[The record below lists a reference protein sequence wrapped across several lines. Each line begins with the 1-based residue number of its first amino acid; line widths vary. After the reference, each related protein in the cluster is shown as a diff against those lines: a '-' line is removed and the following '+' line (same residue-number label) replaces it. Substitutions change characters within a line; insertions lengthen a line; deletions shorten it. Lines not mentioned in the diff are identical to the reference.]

1 MRVLGGVEKEKKKKK
16 ILGEPDFFFNVCQVC
31 KNRARFPKVNRV
43 CVKAAG
49 KYMLYL
55 PYIVN
60 LHFYAVLF
68 SNPRVALRKSVDMRD
83 V

>member
-16 ILGEPDFFFNVCQVC
+16 TLGEPDFFFLTC
-31 KNRARFPKVNRV
+31 ARFVRIGRGSLKSTES
-43 CVKAAG
+43 VKPAG